1 MAKPKRKLTPAEKAA
16 KKRRREETMV
26 VSTLQGRRAAVEPEE
41 VPMSNGKIYLV
52 GLGPGDTAEMT
63 GRARVAIAASDVVVG
78 YRTYVR
84 LIADLVK
91 DKQVIAREM
100 AEELDRCGEAVALAQ
115 AGQTVA
121 LVSSGDVGVF
131 GMAGPLFELLFEQ
144 GWTPDNGIAVEVVP
158 GVTAASSCASLV
170 GAPLTHDFCA
180 ISLSDMLTPWPVIA
194 RRLEAAARAD
204 FVTALYNPK
213 SSRRPDQLREA
224 RDLFLRHRDPQT
236 PVAVVRAAYRQRQ
249 DVRLTTLAEI
259 ADGEVGMLTN
269 LIIGNSSTFVRAGL
283 MVTPRGYG
291 LKYRLADGAAR
302 PGETARVSLSSGL
315 EGWRRALVETALN
328 EGVEA
333 AARALDANS
342 SQVLDALS
350 EAQIAP
356 WRVVRDPAPHALLEE
371 ALGWTDAR
379 LRMSSPGGG
388 LVDLRL
394 ADARLQADGD
404 SIVIDGSG
412 WRVALTRAALALAYR
427 VGLPSGEGVWFQDAR
442 GETLCRV
449 GSG

>member
-1 MAKPKRKLTPAEKAA
+1 
-16 KKRRREETMV
+16 
-26 VSTLQGRRAAVEPEE
+26 
-41 VPMSNGKIYLV
+41 MSNGKIYLV
-52 GLGPGDTAEMT
+52 GLGPGDIAEMT
-63 GRARVAIAASDVVVG
+63 CRARAAIAASDVVVG

-91 DKQVIAREM
+91 DKQVIVREM

-144 GWTPDNGIAVEVVP
+144 GWTPDTGIAVEVVP

-259 ADGEVGMLTN
+259 AEGEVSMLTN

-315 EGWRRALVETALN
+315 EGWRRALVETALS
-328 EGVEA
+328 EGVDA
-333 AARALDANS
+333 ACRALDAS
-342 SQVLDALS
+342 PSQILDALS
-350 EAQIAP
+350 EAPIAP
-356 WRVVRDPAPHALLEE
+356 WRVVAQQVPEALLDE
-371 ALGWTDAR
+371 ALGWRNPTLCMR
-379 LRMSSPGGG
+379 SPGGG
-388 LVDLRL
+388 SVELSL
-394 ADARLQADGD
+394 ADARVQADPD
-404 SIVIDGSG
+404 SIAIEGSG
-412 WRVALTRAALALAYR
+412 WRVALPRSALAGAYS
-427 VGLPSGEGVWFQDAR
+427 VSLPSGEGAWFQDAR
-442 GETLCRV
+442 GETLCRILCGSTTPFRLNRV
-449 GSG
+449 G

>member
-1 MAKPKRKLTPAEKAA
+1 MAKP
-16 KKRRREETMV
+16 
-26 VSTLQGRRAAVEPEE
+26 
-41 VPMSNGKIYLV
+41 NGKIYLV

-63 GRARVAIAASDVVVG
+63 GRARAAIAASDVVVG

-144 GWTPDNGIAVEVVP
+144 GWTPDAGIEVEVVP

-213 SSRRPDQLREA
+213 SSRRPDQIREA
-224 RDLFLRHRDPQT
+224 RDLFLRHRDPET
-236 PVAVVRAAYRQRQ
+236 PVAVVRAAYRQRE
-249 DVRLTTLAEI
+249 DRRLTTLAEM
-259 ADGEVGMLTN
+259 ADGEVSMLTS
-269 LIIGNSSTFVRAGL
+269 LIIGNSSTFVRTGL

-291 LKYRLADGAAR
+291 LKYRLADGTAR

-315 EGWRRALVETALN
+315 EGWRHALVETALSD
-328 EGVEA
+328 GIDA
-333 AARALDANS
+333 AARALDANPG
-342 SQVLDALS
+342 QVLDALS

-356 WRVVRDPAPHALLEE
+356 WRVVPDREHEALLDE
-371 ALGWTDAR
+371 ALGWHNPT
-379 LRMSSPGGG
+379 LHMQSSGGG
-388 LVDLRL
+388 VAELSL
-394 ADARLQADGD
+394 ADARVQADRDDLLIEGA
-404 SIVIDGSG
+404 G
-412 WRVALTRAALALAYR
+412 WRVVLPRAAVAGAYR
-427 VGLPSGEGVWFQDAR
+427 VGLPSGEEAWFLDAR
-442 GETLCRV
+442 GETLCRI
-449 GSG
+449 GPG

>member
-1 MAKPKRKLTPAEKAA
+1 
-16 KKRRREETMV
+16 
-26 VSTLQGRRAAVEPEE
+26 
-41 VPMSNGKIYLV
+41 MSNGKIYLV
-52 GLGPGDTAEMT
+52 GLGPGDIAEMT
-63 GRARVAIAASDVVVG
+63 GRARAAIAASDVVVG

-84 LIADLVK
+84 LIAELVK

-100 AEELDRCGEAVALAQ
+100 AEELDRCGEALMLAQ

-144 GWTPDNGIAVEVVP
+144 GWTPDTGIEVEVVP

-213 SSRRPDQLREA
+213 SSRRPDQLLEA
-224 RDLFLRHRDPQT
+224 RDLFLRHRDPLT

-259 ADGEVGMLTN
+259 ADGEVSMLTN

-315 EGWRRALVETALN
+315 EGWRRALVESALS
-328 EGVEA
+328 EGIEA
-333 AARALDANS
+333 AARALDATA
-342 SQVLDALS
+342 SQILDALS
-350 EAQIAP
+350 EAPIAP
-356 WRVVRDPAPHALLEE
+356 WHVVTHQVPEALLDE
-371 ALGWTDAR
+371 ALGWQNST
-379 LRMSSPGGG
+379 LCMQSPGGG
-388 LVDLRL
+388 SAELSL
-394 ADARLQADGD
+394 ADARVQDDPD
-404 SIVIDGSG
+404 SIAIEGAG
-412 WRVALTRAALALAYR
+412 WRIVLPRAALAGAYR
-427 VGLPSGEGVWFQDAR
+427 VGLPSGEGVWFQDAL
-442 GETLCRV
+442 GETLCRIQA
-449 GSG
+449 G

>member
-1 MAKPKRKLTPAEKAA
+1 
-16 KKRRREETMV
+16 
-26 VSTLQGRRAAVEPEE
+26 
-41 VPMSNGKIYLV
+41 MSNGKIYLV
-52 GLGPGDTAEMT
+52 GLGPGDIAEMT
-63 GRARVAIAASDVVVG
+63 GRACAAIAASDVVVG

-144 GWTPDNGIAVEVVP
+144 GWTPDTGIEVEVVP

-213 SSRRPDQLREA
+213 SSRRPDQLLEA
-224 RDLFLRHRDPQT
+224 RDLFLRHRDPLT

-259 ADGEVGMLTN
+259 ADGEVSMLTN
-269 LIIGNSSTFVRAGL
+269 LIIGNSNTFVRAGI

-315 EGWRRALVETALN
+315 EGWRHALVETALS
-328 EGVEA
+328 EGIEA
-333 AARALDANS
+333 AARALDATAG
-342 SQVLDALS
+342 QVLDALS
-350 EAQIAP
+350 EAPIAP
-356 WRVVRDPAPHALLEE
+356 WRVVGHQAPEALLDE
-371 ALGWTDAR
+371 ALGWHNPT
-379 LRMSSPGGG
+379 LCMQSPGGG
-388 LVDLRL
+388 SAELSL
-394 ADARLQADGD
+394 ADARVQADPD
-404 SIVIDGSG
+404 SIAIEGSG
-412 WRVALTRAALALAYR
+412 WRVVLPRAALAGLYR
-427 VGLPSGEGVWFQDAR
+427 VGLPSGEGVWFQDAL
-442 GETLCRV
+442 GETLCRIQR
-449 GSG
+449 G